1 MAKKSKKTT
10 KKKISPS
17 KKSPHKQSSPKK
29 KIDLQPK
36 NVKKPQRPKKK
47 SKKIER
53 NEEEEDDFE
62 LQRDKILAELTED
75 EYDELVF
82 GNDIENM
89 PHDIFDTYDEPSTEK
104 ENKEYIK
111 KLINE
116 SEVIL
121 YLLDARDV
129 LYFLDKNFEKMIN
142 ADNKLL
148 IYIINKIDLV
158 SQNYLK
164 KISTYLSKVTN
175 KNFPKLFCSCLI
187 REKIKDLYDNINFEI
202 LKFKTTIKTPK
213 KKNTIV
219 KIGIVG
225 MPNVGKNS
233 LVQSFELLVNSF
245 CENQYINFGGNQIFS
260 VNSIP
265 GTIYGTTENEHLISR
280 KYKNVQDIPDTSS
293 LIKNLFKF
301 ADKNKIKDIYS
312 LNKKLENE
320 DSLIEELKKKY
331 GLKIDKSAELI
342 ILDDIISGKITY
354 EMNY

>member
-1 MAKKSKKTT
+1 MAKKTKKLT
-10 KKKISPS
+10 KKKKSPI
-17 KKSPHKQSSPKK
+17 KKSPHKLSTPKK

-36 NVKKPQRPKKK
+36 NVKKPKKVTKKPKK
-47 SKKIER
+47 SKKQR
-53 NEEEEDDFE
+53 DDFE
-62 LQRDKILAELTED
+62 LDHAKILAELTED

-89 PHDIFDTYDEPSTEK
+89 PHDIFDTYEEPSTEK

-111 KLINE
+111 KLIND
-116 SEVIL
+116 SDVIL

-129 LYFLDKNFEKMIN
+129 LYFLDKNFEKIVN

-164 KISTYLSKVTN
+164 KISAYLAKVTN

-202 LKFKTTIKTPK
+202 LKFKTTNKTPK
-213 KKNTIV
+213 KKNAIV

-233 LVQSFELLVNSF
+233 LIQSFELLVNSF
-245 CENQYINFGGNQIFS
+245 CDNKYINFGGNQIFS
-260 VNSIP
+260 VNSTP
-265 GTIYGTTENEHLISR
+265 GIIYGSTENEHLISR
-280 KYKNVQDIPDTSS
+280 KYKNVRDIPNTSG

-301 ADKNKIKDIYS
+301 ADKNKIKEIYS

-320 DSLIEELKKKY
+320 NGLIEEIKKKY
-331 GLKIDKSAELI
+331 GLKNDKSAEQI

>member
-10 KKKISPS
+10 KNKNSPT
-17 KKSPHKQSSPKK
+17 KKSPRKLRSPKK

-36 NVKKPQRPKKK
+36 KDKKPQKKEK
-47 SKKIER
+47 KPKKIE
-53 NEEEEDDFE
+53 EKQGDFE
-62 LQRDKILAELTED
+62 LEREKILAELTED

-89 PHDIFDTYDEPSTEK
+89 PHDIFDTYEEPSTEK

-142 ADNKLL
+142 SDNKLL

-158 SQNYLK
+158 SQSYLK
-164 KISTYLSKVTN
+164 KISSHLAKVTN

-202 LKFKTTIKTPK
+202 LKFKTTNKTPK
-213 KKNTIV
+213 RRNAIV

-245 CENQYINFGGNQIFS
+245 CDSQYIIFGGNKIFS

-265 GTIYGTTENEHLISR
+265 GTIYGNIENEHLISR
-280 KYKNVQDIPDTSS
+280 KYKNSGDIPNPSN

-301 ADKNKIKDIYS
+301 VDSNKIKEIYS
-312 LNKKLENE
+312 LTKKVENE
-320 DSLIEELKKKY
+320 EGLIDELKKKF
-331 GLKIDKSAELI
+331 GLKNDKLAAQI

>member
-1 MAKKSKKTT
+1 MAKKTKKLT
-10 KKKISPS
+10 KKKKSPI
-17 KKSPHKQSSPKK
+17 KKSPHKLSTPKK

-36 NVKKPQRPKKK
+36 NVKKPKKVTKKPKK
-47 SKKIER
+47 SKKQR
-53 NEEEEDDFE
+53 DDFE
-62 LQRDKILAELTED
+62 LDHAKILAELTED

-89 PHDIFDTYDEPSTEK
+89 PHDIFDTYEEPLTEK

-111 KLINE
+111 KLIND
-116 SEVIL
+116 SDVIL

-129 LYFLDKNFEKMIN
+129 LYFLDKNFEKIVN

-164 KISTYLSKVTN
+164 KISTYLAKVTN

-202 LKFKTTIKTPK
+202 LKFKTTNKTPK
-213 KKNTIV
+213 KKNAIV

-233 LVQSFELLVNSF
+233 LIQSFELLVNSF
-245 CENQYINFGGNQIFS
+245 CDNKYINFGGNQIFS
-260 VNSIP
+260 VNSTP
-265 GTIYGTTENEHLISR
+265 GIIYGSTENEHLISR
-280 KYKNVQDIPDTSS
+280 KYKNVRDIPNTSG

-301 ADKNKIKDIYS
+301 ADKNKIKEIYS

-320 DSLIEELKKKY
+320 NGLIEEIKKKY
-331 GLKIDKSAELI
+331 GLKNDKSAEQI

>member
-1 MAKKSKKTT
+1 MAKKTKKLT
-10 KKKISPS
+10 KKKKSPI
-17 KKSPHKQSSPKK
+17 KKSPHKLSTPKK

-36 NVKKPQRPKKK
+36 NVKKPKKVTKKPKK
-47 SKKIER
+47 SKKQR
-53 NEEEEDDFE
+53 DDFE
-62 LQRDKILAELTED
+62 LDHAKILAELTED

-89 PHDIFDTYDEPSTEK
+89 PHDIFDTYEEPSTEK

-111 KLINE
+111 KLIND
-116 SEVIL
+116 SDVIL

-129 LYFLDKNFEKMIN
+129 LYFLDKNFEKIVN

-164 KISTYLSKVTN
+164 KISNYLAKVTN

-202 LKFKTTIKTPK
+202 LKFKTTNKTPK
-213 KKNTIV
+213 KKNAIV

-233 LVQSFELLVNSF
+233 LIQSFELLVNSF
-245 CENQYINFGGNQIFS
+245 CDNKYINFGGNQIFS
-260 VNSIP
+260 VNSTP
-265 GTIYGTTENEHLISR
+265 GIIYGSTENEHLISR
-280 KYKNVQDIPDTSS
+280 KYKNVRDIPNTSG

-301 ADKNKIKDIYS
+301 ADKNKIKEIYS

-320 DSLIEELKKKY
+320 NGLIEEIKKKY
-331 GLKIDKSAELI
+331 GLKNDKSAEQI
-342 ILDDIISGKITY
+342 ILEDIISGKISY

>member
-10 KKKISPS
+10 KKNISPT

-36 NVKKPQRPKKK
+36 KVKKPRRAKKV
-47 SKKIER
+47 SKKIKS
-53 NEEEEDDFE
+53 EEEENLEIQREKIIAELIESEYGDLDFE
-62 LQRDKILAELTED
+62 NDL
-75 EYDELVF
+75 
-82 GNDIENM
+82 GNIF
-89 PHDIFDTYDEPSTEK
+89 HDIFDTYEEPSTEK

-111 KLINE
+111 KLINDN
-116 SEVIL
+116 EVIL

-142 ADNKLL
+142 VDNKLL

-164 KISTYLSKVTN
+164 KISKYLAKVTN

-202 LKFKTTIKTPK
+202 LKFKTTNKTPK
-213 KKNTIV
+213 KKNSIV

-245 CENQYINFGGNQIFS
+245 CDNQYINFGGNQIFS
-260 VNSIP
+260 VNSTP
-265 GTIYGTTENEHLISR
+265 GTIYGTTENERLISR
-280 KYKNVQDIPDTSS
+280 KYKNVQDIPDTSN

-301 ADKNKIKDIYS
+301 VDKNKIKDIYS
-312 LNKKLENE
+312 LNKKLESE
-320 DSLIEELKKKY
+320 EGLIEEIKKKF
-331 GLKIDKSAELI
+331 GLKNDKSAEQI
-342 ILDDIISGKITY
+342 ILEDIISGKITY

>member
-1 MAKKSKKTT
+1 MAKKTKKLT
-10 KKKISPS
+10 KKKKSPI
-17 KKSPHKQSSPKK
+17 KKSPHKLSTPQK

-36 NVKKPQRPKKK
+36 NVKKPKKVTKKPKK
-47 SKKIER
+47 SKKQR
-53 NEEEEDDFE
+53 DDFE
-62 LQRDKILAELTED
+62 LDHAKILAELTED

-82 GNDIENM
+82 GNDIDNM
-89 PHDIFDTYDEPSTEK
+89 PHDIFDTYEEPSTEK

-111 KLINE
+111 KLIND
-116 SEVIL
+116 SDVIL

-129 LYFLDKNFEKMIN
+129 LYFLDKNFEKIVN

-164 KISTYLSKVTN
+164 KISTYLAKVTN

-202 LKFKTTIKTPK
+202 LKFKTTNKTPK
-213 KKNTIV
+213 KKNAIV

-233 LVQSFELLVNSF
+233 LIQSFELLVNSF
-245 CENQYINFGGNQIFS
+245 CDNKYINFGGNQIFS
-260 VNSIP
+260 VNSTP
-265 GTIYGTTENEHLISR
+265 GIIYGSTENEHLISR
-280 KYKNVQDIPDTSS
+280 KYKNVRDIPNTSG

-301 ADKNKIKDIYS
+301 ADKNKIKEIYS

-320 DSLIEELKKKY
+320 NGLIEEIKKKY
-331 GLKIDKSAELI
+331 GLKNDKSAEQI

>member
-1 MAKKSKKTT
+1 MAKKTKKLT
-10 KKKISPS
+10 KKKKSPI
-17 KKSPHKQSSPKK
+17 KKSPHKITTPKK

-36 NVKKPQRPKKK
+36 NVKKPKKVTKKPKK
-47 SKKIER
+47 SKKQR
-53 NEEEEDDFE
+53 DDFE
-62 LQRDKILAELTED
+62 LDHAKILAELTED

-89 PHDIFDTYDEPSTEK
+89 PHDIFDTYEEPSTEK

-111 KLINE
+111 KLIND
-116 SEVIL
+116 SDVIL

-129 LYFLDKNFEKMIN
+129 LYFLDKNFEKIVN

-164 KISTYLSKVTN
+164 KISNYLAKVTN

-202 LKFKTTIKTPK
+202 LKFKTTNKTPK
-213 KKNTIV
+213 KKNAIV

-233 LVQSFELLVNSF
+233 LIQSFELLVNSF
-245 CENQYINFGGNQIFS
+245 CDNKYINFGGNQIFS
-260 VNSIP
+260 VNSTP
-265 GTIYGTTENEHLISR
+265 GIIYGSTENEHLISR
-280 KYKNVQDIPDTSS
+280 KYKNVRDIPNTSG

-301 ADKNKIKDIYS
+301 ADKNKIKEIYS

-320 DSLIEELKKKY
+320 NGLIEEIKKKY
-331 GLKIDKSAELI
+331 GLKNDKSAEQI

>member
-1 MAKKSKKTT
+1 MAKKTKKLT
-10 KKKISPS
+10 KKKKSPI
-17 KKSPHKQSSPKK
+17 KKSPHKLSTPKK

-36 NVKKPQRPKKK
+36 NVKKPKKVTKKPKK
-47 SKKIER
+47 SKKQR
-53 NEEEEDDFE
+53 DDFE
-62 LQRDKILAELTED
+62 LDHAKILAELTED

-89 PHDIFDTYDEPSTEK
+89 PHDIFDTYEEPSTEK

-111 KLINE
+111 KLIND
-116 SEVIL
+116 SDVIL

-129 LYFLDKNFEKMIN
+129 LYFLDKNFEKIVN

-164 KISTYLSKVTN
+164 KISAYLAKVTN

-202 LKFKTTIKTPK
+202 LKFKTTNKTPK
-213 KKNTIV
+213 KKNAIV

-233 LVQSFELLVNSF
+233 LIQSFELLVNSF
-245 CENQYINFGGNQIFS
+245 CDNQYINFGGNQIFS
-260 VNSIP
+260 VNSTP
-265 GTIYGTTENEHLISR
+265 GIIYGSTENEHLISR
-280 KYKNVQDIPDTSS
+280 KYKNVRDIPNTSG

-301 ADKNKIKDIYS
+301 ADKNKIKEIYS

-320 DSLIEELKKKY
+320 NGLIEEIKKKY
-331 GLKIDKSAELI
+331 GLKNDKSAEQI

>member
-1 MAKKSKKTT
+1 
-10 KKKISPS
+10 
-17 KKSPHKQSSPKK
+17 
-29 KIDLQPK
+29 
-36 NVKKPQRPKKK
+36 
-47 SKKIER
+47 
-53 NEEEEDDFE
+53 
-62 LQRDKILAELTED
+62 
-75 EYDELVF
+75 
-82 GNDIENM
+82 M

-164 KISTYLSKVTN
+164 KISTYLS
-175 KNFPKLFCSCLI
+175 
-187 REKIKDLYDNINFEI
+187 IKDLYDNINFEI

-320 DSLIEELKKKY
+320 DCLIEEIKKKY
-331 GLKIDKSAELI
+331 GLKIDKSAEQI

>member
-1 MAKKSKKTT
+1 MAKKTKKLT
-10 KKKISPS
+10 KKKKSPI
-17 KKSPHKQSSPKK
+17 KKSPHKLSTPKK

-36 NVKKPQRPKKK
+36 NVKKPKKVTKKPKK
-47 SKKIER
+47 SKKQR
-53 NEEEEDDFE
+53 DDFE
-62 LQRDKILAELTED
+62 LDHAKILAELTED

-89 PHDIFDTYDEPSTEK
+89 PHDIFDTYEEPSTEK

-111 KLINE
+111 KLIND
-116 SEVIL
+116 SDVIL

-129 LYFLDKNFEKMIN
+129 LYFLDKNFEKIVN

-164 KISTYLSKVTN
+164 KISTYLAKVTN

-202 LKFKTTIKTPK
+202 LKFKTTNKTPK
-213 KKNTIV
+213 KKNAIV

-233 LVQSFELLVNSF
+233 LIQSFELLVNSF
-245 CENQYINFGGNQIFS
+245 CDNKYINFGGNQIFS
-260 VNSIP
+260 VNSTP
-265 GTIYGTTENEHLISR
+265 GIIYGSTENEHLISR
-280 KYKNVQDIPDTSS
+280 KYKNVRDIPNTSG

-301 ADKNKIKDIYS
+301 ADKNKIKEIYS

-320 DSLIEELKKKY
+320 NGLIEEIKKKY
-331 GLKIDKSAELI
+331 GLKNDKSADQI

>member
-1 MAKKSKKTT
+1 MAKKTKKLT
-10 KKKISPS
+10 KKKKSPI
-17 KKSPHKQSSPKK
+17 KKSPHKLSTPKK

-36 NVKKPQRPKKK
+36 NVKKPKKVTKKPKK
-47 SKKIER
+47 SKKQR
-53 NEEEEDDFE
+53 DDFE
-62 LQRDKILAELTED
+62 LDHAKILAELTED

-89 PHDIFDTYDEPSTEK
+89 PHDIFDTYEEPSTEK

-111 KLINE
+111 KLIND
-116 SEVIL
+116 SDVIL

-129 LYFLDKNFEKMIN
+129 LYFLDKNFEKIVN

-164 KISTYLSKVTN
+164 KISTYLAKVTN

-202 LKFKTTIKTPK
+202 LKFKTTNKTPK
-213 KKNTIV
+213 KKNAIV

-233 LVQSFELLVNSF
+233 LIQSFELLVNSF
-245 CENQYINFGGNQIFS
+245 CDNKYINFGGNQIFS
-260 VNSIP
+260 VNSTP
-265 GTIYGTTENEHLISR
+265 GIIYGSTENEHLISR
-280 KYKNVQDIPDTSS
+280 KYKNVRDIPNTSG

-301 ADKNKIKDIYS
+301 ADKNKIKEIYS

-320 DSLIEELKKKY
+320 NGLIEEIKKKY
-331 GLKIDKSAELI
+331 GLKNDKSAEQI

-354 EMNY
+354 ELNY

>member
-1 MAKKSKKTT
+1 MAKKTKKLT
-10 KKKISPS
+10 KKKKSPI
-17 KKSPHKQSSPKK
+17 KKSPHKLSTPKK

-36 NVKKPQRPKKK
+36 NVKKPKKVTKKPKK
-47 SKKIER
+47 SKKQR
-53 NEEEEDDFE
+53 DDFE
-62 LQRDKILAELTED
+62 LDHAKILAELTED

-82 GNDIENM
+82 GNDIDNM
-89 PHDIFDTYDEPSTEK
+89 PHDIFDTYEEPSTEK

-111 KLINE
+111 KLIND
-116 SEVIL
+116 SDVIL

-129 LYFLDKNFEKMIN
+129 LYFLDKNFEKIVN

-164 KISTYLSKVTN
+164 KISTYLAKVTN

-202 LKFKTTIKTPK
+202 LKFKTTNKTPK
-213 KKNTIV
+213 KKNAIV

-233 LVQSFELLVNSF
+233 LIQSFELLVNSF
-245 CENQYINFGGNQIFS
+245 CDNKYINFGGNQIFS
-260 VNSIP
+260 VNSTP
-265 GTIYGTTENEHLISR
+265 GIIYGSTENEHLISR
-280 KYKNVQDIPDTSS
+280 KYKNVRDIPNTSG

-301 ADKNKIKDIYS
+301 ADKNKIKEIYS

-320 DSLIEELKKKY
+320 NGLIEEIKKKY
-331 GLKIDKSAELI
+331 GLKNDKSAEQI

>member
-1 MAKKSKKTT
+1 MAKKTKKLT
-10 KKKISPS
+10 KKKKSPI
-17 KKSPHKQSSPKK
+17 KKSPHKLSTPKK

-36 NVKKPQRPKKK
+36 NVKKPKKVTKKPKK
-47 SKKIER
+47 SKKQR
-53 NEEEEDDFE
+53 DDFE
-62 LQRDKILAELTED
+62 LDHAKILAELTED

-89 PHDIFDTYDEPSTEK
+89 PHDIFDTYEEPLTEK

-111 KLINE
+111 KLIND
-116 SEVIL
+116 SDVIL

-129 LYFLDKNFEKMIN
+129 LYFLDKNFEKIVN
-142 ADNKLL
+142 ANNKLL

-164 KISTYLSKVTN
+164 KISTYLAKVTN

-202 LKFKTTIKTPK
+202 LKFKTTNKTPK
-213 KKNTIV
+213 KKNAIV

-245 CENQYINFGGNQIFS
+245 CDNQYINFGGNQIFS
-260 VNSIP
+260 VNSTP
-265 GTIYGTTENEHLISR
+265 GTIYGSLENEHLISR
-280 KYKNVQDIPDTSS
+280 KYKNVRDIPNTSG

-301 ADKNKIKDIYS
+301 ADKNKIKEIYS

-320 DSLIEELKKKY
+320 NGLIEEIKKKY
-331 GLKIDKSAELI
+331 GLKNDKSAEQI

>member
-1 MAKKSKKTT
+1 M
-10 KKKISPS
+10 
-17 KKSPHKQSSPKK
+17 
-29 KIDLQPK
+29 
-36 NVKKPQRPKKK
+36 
-47 SKKIER
+47 ER
-53 NEEEEDDFE
+53 NEEEDDFE

-164 KISTYLSKVTN
+164 KISTYLSKLTN
-175 KNFPKLFCSCLI
+175 KK
-187 REKIKDLYDNINFEI
+187 
-202 LKFKTTIKTPK
+202 
-213 KKNTIV
+213 
-219 KIGIVG
+219 
-225 MPNVGKNS
+225 
-233 LVQSFELLVNSF
+233 
-245 CENQYINFGGNQIFS
+245 
-260 VNSIP
+260 
-265 GTIYGTTENEHLISR
+265 
-280 KYKNVQDIPDTSS
+280 
-293 LIKNLFKF
+293 
-301 ADKNKIKDIYS
+301 
-312 LNKKLENE
+312 
-320 DSLIEELKKKY
+320 
-331 GLKIDKSAELI
+331 
-342 ILDDIISGKITY
+342 
-354 EMNY
+354 

>member
-1 MAKKSKKTT
+1 MAKKSKKSPKAKVIASKKQPHKISLGKEPKT
-10 KKKISPS
+10 KKDNKQNKQEKNIQ
-17 KKSPHKQSSPKK
+17 KKKKTPKKQS
-29 KIDLQPK
+29 
-36 NVKKPQRPKKK
+36 
-47 SKKIER
+47 
-53 NEEEEDDFE
+53 DFE
-62 LQRDKILAELTED
+62 AEREKILAELTDD
-75 EYDELVF
+75 EYEELF
-82 GNDIENM
+82 YGNDIENM
-89 PHDIFDTYDEPSTEK
+89 PHDIFDIYDEPVTEK
-104 ENKEYIK
+104 ENNEYLK
-111 KLINE
+111 KLIDD

-129 LYFLDKNFEKMIN
+129 LYFLDKNFQKKVN
-142 ADNKLL
+142 NDNKLI

-164 KISTYLSKVTN
+164 KISSHLAKVTN

-202 LKFKTTIKTPK
+202 LKFKTTNKTPK
-213 KKNTIV
+213 RRNAIV

-245 CENQYINFGGNQIFS
+245 CDSQYIIFGGNKIFS

-265 GTIYGTTENEHLISR
+265 GTIYGNIENEHSISR
-280 KYKNVQDIPDTSS
+280 KYKNSGDIPNPSN

-301 ADKNKIKDIYS
+301 VDSNKIKEIYS
-312 LNKKLENE
+312 LTKKVENE
-320 DSLIEELKKKY
+320 EWLIDELKKKF
-331 GLKIDKSAELI
+331 GLKNDKLAALI

>member
-1 MAKKSKKTT
+1 MAKKTKKLT
-10 KKKISPS
+10 KKKKSPI
-17 KKSPHKQSSPKK
+17 KKSPHKLSTPQK

-36 NVKKPQRPKKK
+36 NVKKPKKVTKKPKK
-47 SKKIER
+47 SKKQR
-53 NEEEEDDFE
+53 DDFE
-62 LQRDKILAELTED
+62 LDHAKILAELTED

-89 PHDIFDTYDEPSTEK
+89 PHDIFDTYEEPSTEK

-111 KLINE
+111 KLIND
-116 SEVIL
+116 SDVIL

-129 LYFLDKNFEKMIN
+129 LYFLDKNFEKIVN

-164 KISTYLSKVTN
+164 KISTYLAKVTN

-202 LKFKTTIKTPK
+202 LKFKTTNKTPK
-213 KKNTIV
+213 KKNAIV

-233 LVQSFELLVNSF
+233 LIQSFELLVNSF
-245 CENQYINFGGNQIFS
+245 CDNKYINFGGNQIFS
-260 VNSIP
+260 VNSTP
-265 GTIYGTTENEHLISR
+265 GIIYGSTENEHLISR
-280 KYKNVQDIPDTSS
+280 KYKNVRDIPNTSG

-301 ADKNKIKDIYS
+301 ADKNKIKEIYS

-320 DSLIEELKKKY
+320 NGLIEEIKKKY
-331 GLKIDKSAELI
+331 GLKNDKSAEQI

>member
-1 MAKKSKKTT
+1 MAKKTKKLT
-10 KKKISPS
+10 KKKKSPI
-17 KKSPHKQSSPKK
+17 KKSPHKLSTPKK

-36 NVKKPQRPKKK
+36 NVKKPKKVTKKPKK
-47 SKKIER
+47 SKKQR
-53 NEEEEDDFE
+53 DDFE
-62 LQRDKILAELTED
+62 LDHAKILAELTED

-89 PHDIFDTYDEPSTEK
+89 PHDIFDTYEEPSTEK

-111 KLINE
+111 KLIND
-116 SEVIL
+116 SDVIL

-129 LYFLDKNFEKMIN
+129 LYFLDKNFEKIVN

-164 KISTYLSKVTN
+164 KISTYLAKVTN

-202 LKFKTTIKTPK
+202 LKFKTTNKTPK
-213 KKNTIV
+213 KKNAIV

-233 LVQSFELLVNSF
+233 LIQSFELLVNSF
-245 CENQYINFGGNQIFS
+245 CDNKYINFGGNQIFS
-260 VNSIP
+260 VNSTP
-265 GTIYGTTENEHLISR
+265 GIIYGSTENEHLISR
-280 KYKNVQDIPDTSS
+280 KYKNVRDIPNTSG

-301 ADKNKIKDIYS
+301 ADKNKIKEIYS

-320 DSLIEELKKKY
+320 NGLIEEIKKKY
-331 GLKIDKSAELI
+331 GLKNDKSAEQI